1 MDANKADALNES
13 ESGATHH
20 PSQSQA
26 NSGRIV
32 AVANQKGGVGKTTTA
47 INVATSLALEGRPV
61 LLVDVD
67 PQANLTS
74 GVGMKGQRAP
84 GGTTYE
90 ALMNESADPGSF
102 VLPTR
107 VENLFLIPADRNLT
121 GAEIE
126 MVPLLARERRLE
138 RVLDPLRERFEFIF
152 IDCPP
157 SLGLL
162 TLNALVAA
170 DAVLIPL
177 HCEYFALEGLADLVG
192 TMRRVRGA
200 LNPSLDIE
208 GVLLTM
214 YDDRTNLG
222 QLVARDVRDFF
233 KEKVFNT
240 IIPRNVRLGEAPS
253 HGMPGVLYD
262 TKSRGAAAYVA
273 LAHEMLS
280 RHSQRAA

>member
-1 MDANKADALNES
+1 MTEDRPAVRPAKV
-13 ESGATHH
+13 
-20 PSQSQA
+20 
-26 NSGRIV
+26 I

-47 INVATSLALEGRPV
+47 INLATAIALVGQRV
-61 LLVDVD
+61 LLVDID
-67 PQANLTS
+67 PQGNLTS
-74 GVGMKGQRAP
+74 GVGLKGQRAEN
-84 GGTTYE
+84 GSIYE
-90 ALMNESADPGSF
+90 ALMTEQASESF

-107 VENLFLIPADRNLT
+107 VPTLFVVPADRNLT

-126 MVPLLARERRLE
+126 LVSLPSRERRLK
-138 RVLDPLRERFEFIF
+138 RVLDPLRALYDYIF

-162 TLNALVAA
+162 TLNGLVAA

-192 TMRRVRGA
+192 TMRRVRTS
-200 LNPSLDIE
+200 LNPALDIE
-208 GVLLTM
+208 GVVLTM

-222 QLVARDVRDFF
+222 QLVARDVREFF

-253 HGMPGVLYD
+253 HGLPAVLYD
-262 TKSRGAAAYVA
+262 AKSRGAAAYTA
-273 LAHEMLS
+273 LA
-280 RHSQRAA
+280 R

>member
-1 MDANKADALNES
+1 MTEKK
-13 ESGATHH
+13 
-20 PSQSQA
+20 PSK
-26 NSGRIV
+26 GRII

-47 INVATSLALEGRPV
+47 INLSTSIALSGYRV
-61 LLVDVD
+61 LVVDLD
-67 PQANLTS
+67 PQGNLTS
-74 GVGMKGQRAP
+74 GVGHKGQRAEA
-84 GGTTYE
+84 GTIYE
-90 ALMNESADPGSF
+90 ALLSDQEPGAF
-102 VLPTR
+102 LLKTA
-107 VENLFLIPADRNLT
+107 VENLWLIPSDRSLT

-126 MVPLLARERRLE
+126 LVSTPEREHRLK
-138 RVLDPLRERFEFIF
+138 RVMDPLKERFDFIF

-177 HCEYFALEGLADLVG
+177 HCEYFALEGLAELVG
-192 TMRRVRGA
+192 TMRRVRSA

-222 QLVARDVRDFF
+222 QLVARDVRDYFR
-233 KEKVFNT
+233 EKVFDT

-253 HGMPGVLYD
+253 HGLPCVVYD
-262 TKSRGAAAYVA
+262 ARSRGAAAYIA
-273 LAHEMLS
+273 LAKELLN
-280 RHSQRAA
+280 RNAA

>member
-1 MDANKADALNES
+1 MEEQGFPA
-13 ESGATHH
+13 
-20 PSQSQA
+20 
-26 NSGRIV
+26 GRIL

-47 INVATSLALEGRPV
+47 INVATSLALAGRRV

-67 PQANLTS
+67 PQGNLTS
-74 GVGMKGQRAP
+74 GVGLKGHRAV
-84 GGTTYE
+84 GGTIYE
-90 ALMNESADPGSF
+90 ALMTDAAPDAF
-102 VLPTR
+102 LLATQVQ
-107 VENLFLIPADRNLT
+107 NLSLIPADRDLT

-126 MVPLLARERRLE
+126 LVSVPQREHRLR
-138 RVLDPLRERFEFIF
+138 RVLEPLRARFDLIF

-192 TMRRVRGA
+192 TLRRVRGA

-214 YDDRTNLG
+214 YDDRTKLG
-222 QLVARDVRDFF
+222 HLVARDVREFF

-253 HGMPGVLYD
+253 HGMPAVLYD
-262 TKSRGAAAYVA
+262 AKSRGAAAYVA
-273 LAHEMLS
+273 LAQEMLA
-280 RHSQRAA
+280 RHAA

>member
-1 MDANKADALNES
+1 MTES
-13 ESGATHH
+13 QRG
-20 PSQSQA
+20 
-26 NSGRIV
+26 GRIV

-47 INVATSLALEGRPV
+47 INLATSIAMAGRRV
-61 LLVDVD
+61 LLVDID
-67 PQANLTS
+67 PQGNLTS
-74 GVGMKGQRAP
+74 GVGAKAQRSEA
-84 GGTTYE
+84 GTVYE
-90 ALMNESADPGSF
+90 ALLTDESPGGF
-102 VLPTR
+102 VLQTN
-107 VENLFLIPADRNLT
+107 VANLSLLPADRNLT

-126 MVPLLARERRLE
+126 LVAVPERERRLK
-138 RVLDPLRERFEFIF
+138 RVLDPLRAQFDYVF

-192 TMRRVRGA
+192 TMRRVRGG
-200 LNPSLDIE
+200 LNPALDVE

-253 HGMPGVLYD
+253 HGIPCVLYD
-262 TKSRGAAAYVA
+262 AKSRGAAAYVA
-273 LAHEMLS
+273 LAKEMLA
-280 RHSQRAA
+280 RHAA

>member
-1 MDANKADALNES
+1 MKVIA
-13 ESGATHH
+13 
-20 PSQSQA
+20 
-26 NSGRIV
+26 I
-32 AVANQKGGVGKTTTA
+32 ANQKGGVGKTTTA
-47 INVATSLALEGRPV
+47 INLATSLALAGRKV

-67 PQANLTS
+67 PQGNLTS
-74 GVGMKGQRAP
+74 GLGSKAQRADA
-84 GGTTYE
+84 GTVYE
-90 ALMNESADPGSF
+90 ALLLGGEPDSF
-102 VLPTR
+102 LLSTR
-107 VENLFLIPADRNLT
+107 VANLSLLPADRNLT

-126 MVPLLARERRLE
+126 MVLLPERELRLK
-138 RVLDPLRERFEFIF
+138 RILDPLRARFDHIF

-192 TMRRVRGA
+192 TMRRVRSA
-200 LNPSLDIE
+200 LNPALDIE

-222 QLVARDVRDFF
+222 QLVARDVREFF

-240 IIPRNVRLGEAPS
+240 IIPRNVKLGEAPS
-253 HGMPGVLYD
+253 HGMPAALYD
-262 TKSRGAAAYVA
+262 AKSRGAAAYDA
-273 LAHEMLS
+273 LAKEVLA
-280 RHSQRAA
+280 RYAA

>member
-1 MDANKADALNES
+1 MSVGQLTEGKSNITA
-13 ESGATHH
+13 H
-20 PSQSQA
+20 P
-26 NSGRIV
+26 NRGRVV

-47 INVATSLALEGRPV
+47 INVATSLALEGREV
-61 LLVDVD
+61 LVVDVD

-74 GVGMKGQRAP
+74 GLGFKGQRAP
-84 GGTTYE
+84 GGTAYE
-90 ALMNESADPGSF
+90 ALVTEAPPDSF
-102 VLPTR
+102 VVATR
-107 VENLFLIPADRNLT
+107 VEHLSLIPADRNLT

-126 MVPLLARERRLE
+126 MVPMLARERRLQ
-138 RVLDPLRERFEFIF
+138 RVLEPLRSQFEFIF

-192 TMRRVRGA
+192 TMRRVRGV

-233 KEKVFNT
+233 KDKVFNT

-262 TKSRGAAAYVA
+262 TKSRGAAAYIA
-273 LAHEMLS
+273 LAREMLS
-280 RHSQRAA
+280 RHGDRAA